1 METQQKEASTMPA
14 KTKAKRFPILISPFW
29 RYLLL
34 PLGAMPERCFAE
46 IEDGE
51 LHVRFGRWFDLRFPL
66 EEVEEVGLSHWP
78 LWAGIG
84 PRYLRG
90 AVGLIGTYVNTVE
103 VRFKEPQR
111 VRMLLP
117 VRCERLTLSMEDP
130 RAFMA
135 ALEKQP
141 AVEAKAA

>member
-1 METQQKEASTMPA
+1 
-14 KTKAKRFPILISPFW
+14 
-29 RYLLL
+29 
-34 PLGAMPERCFAE
+34 MPERCFAE

-66 EEVEEVGLSHWP
+66 EEVKEAGLSHWP

-90 AVGLIGTYVNTVE
+90 TVGLIGTYANTVE
-103 VRFKEPQR
+103 VRFKEPQP

-117 VRCERLTLSMEDP
+117 VRCERLILSMEDP